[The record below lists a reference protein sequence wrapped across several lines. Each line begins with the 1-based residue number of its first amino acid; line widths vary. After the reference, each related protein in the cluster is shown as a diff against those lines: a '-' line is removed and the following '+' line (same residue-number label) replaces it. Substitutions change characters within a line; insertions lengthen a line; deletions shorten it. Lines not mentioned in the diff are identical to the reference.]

1 MAKKKT
7 SVVDTTDPSETFPDD
22 LSTKLRKLIIRNFGC
37 IGTTPVEVDL
47 DDIVVL
53 VGTNNA
59 GKSTILRAY
68 HMLFSSADPKLSISD
83 FPNQIVDSDALPE
96 IELHTAVGQ
105 NPPGHRWIA
114 NVDGENTI
122 RERWQWS
129 GPDEKAKRQG
139 FDVLQN
145 AWSDKVPW
153 GAPNIANSRRPKSIR
168 VEAFSDPEKESKIV
182 VKLLK
187 ELIQAK
193 VEEMPE
199 ETVDELGVT
208 RRTDYGNLLDSL
220 ASIQTA
226 VVRNVE
232 DKISDAETHMTKFTE
247 GIFPGYRVQFDAR
260 SEESL
265 TECLNFFKA
274 EPQLRM
280 GPVDG
285 HLSTAD
291 RQGSGAR
298 RTLMWSA
305 LRYAAEFKAEG
316 ESRNQFLLLLDEP
329 ELCLHPNAIREAC
342 RVLYELPQT
351 ARWQVMLTTHSPIF
365 IDLSRDNTTV
375 VRVERNPDSHIVT
388 GTTVFR
394 PSNVALSDDEKQLLK
409 ILNVF
414 DPYVSEFFFGGKTI
428 IVEGDTE
435 YTAFKYLISC
445 FPDAT
450 TLRNIHI
457 VRARGKPTICLLTR
471 ILNQFNAR
479 YAVLHDTDTPETAR
493 KDGTRIVNPS
503 WSNNEK
509 IRESIGPRLD
519 SGEVRL
525 VGLLTNFEQAFFG
538 ELATGE
544 KPYNAW
550 QHLKTDP
557 PTAESVRQLLEA
569 LVDFEKPLPSGAVDW
584 KDIEELRMAF
594 SSIE

>member
-7 SVVDTTDPSETFPDD
+7 FVVDNTDPSETFPDD

-68 HMLFSSADPKLSISD
+68 RMLFSSADPKLSISD

-114 NVDGENTI
+114 DVDGENTI

-145 AWSDKVPW
+145 SWSDKVPW

-199 ETVDELGVT
+199 ETVDEFGVT

-265 TECLNFFKA
+265 TDCLNFFKA

-305 LRYAAEFKAEG
+305 LRYAAEFKGEAEAK
-316 ESRNQFLLLLDEP
+316 SQFLLLLDEP

-342 RVLYELPQT
+342 RVLYDLPQT
-351 ARWQVMLTTHSPIF
+351 GRWQVMLTTHSPIF
-365 IDLSRDNTTV
+365 IDLSRNNTTV
-375 VRVERNPDSHIVT
+375 VRVGRNPASDTVT

-394 PSNVALSDDEKQLLK
+394 PTKVALSEDDKELLK
-409 ILNVF
+409 TLNAF
-414 DPYVSEFFFGGKTI
+414 DPYVAEFFFGGKTV

-445 FPDAT
+445 FPDDAM
-450 TLRNIHI
+450 LRDLHI

-471 ILNQFNAR
+471 ILNQYNAR
-479 YAVLHDTDTPETAR
+479 YAVLHDADTPEITR
-493 KDGTRIVNPS
+493 KDGKTMVNPA
-503 WSNNEK
+503 WSNNQK
-509 IRESIGPRLD
+509 IRESIGLRLD
-519 SGEVRL
+519 RGEVRL
-525 VGLLTNFEQAFFG
+525 VGLITNFEQAFFG

-550 QHLKTDP
+550 HHLKDDSET
-557 PTAESVRQLLEA
+557 TGRVKRLLEA
-569 LVDFEKPLPSGAVDW
+569 LIDFDKPLPPRAVDW
-584 KDIEELRMAF
+584 NNLDELRDTVNKA
-594 SSIE
+594 E